1 MALLFYKM
9 PNQTPHIAAKG
20 FSGLGARAHISP
32 TVDGVVDSL
41 LPEQQL
47 SGVESGLRGR
57 RKCIN
62 YPVHKLPLLSCQVV
76 TFLVVNLVLSLTDLY
91 LLQCARKERN
101 ILKRL
106 PPGPTPKPIIGS
118 NLLDL
123 PPPGAPEWL
132 HWLKHKELYG
142 KATIQ
147 IANTRT
153 HRINLIPCLSRAN
166 QLSNDLWSIII
177 ANGHRAV
184 IDLME
189 KSSGSKISTQ
199 LVSWLRLAEKDKA
212 YKKRAKAMT
221 DILYAFVEQQ
231 LARQKHIPSYV
242 SRLPKRDQV
251 EPGSEEKLVAKRPAQ
266 SIYGGGAETSGSAF
280 ACLFHGMVLYW
291 NV

>member
-1 MALLFYKM
+1 M
-9 PNQTPHIAAKG
+9 
-20 FSGLGARAHISP
+20 
-32 TVDGVVDSL
+32 
-41 LPEQQL
+41 
-47 SGVESGLRGR
+47 
-57 RKCIN
+57 
-62 YPVHKLPLLSCQVV
+62 
-76 TFLVVNLVLSLTDLY
+76 FLVVNLVLFLTDLY
-91 LLQCARKERN
+91 LLQCARKERK

-147 IANTRT
+147 IAKYEDA
-153 HRINLIPCLSRAN
+153 PAN

-199 LVSWLRLAEKDKA
+199 LFSWLRLAEKDKA

-221 DILYAFVEQQ
+221 DILYAFVKQQ

-266 SIYGGGAETSGSAF
+266 SIYGGGAETKKAQEEIDRVVEPIVYRIYPIVTNSHNINVVVKDVLQWHPVTPTGVAHASSKEDIY
-280 ACLFHGMVLYW
+280 HGYLIPKGGDLGPQ
-291 NV
+291 